1 MSWDWSKEDDE
12 VMAVIENGCLPDVLI
27 KNSNGNLIMRDRNL
41 PLIWF
46 ESSRDINYYKSIH
59 KDRLHIRPTKPE
71 WTIYNNDKPFGE
83 LTHEQKGALLIHEI
97 DNPIQIFNGTFIEVS
112 NPSWGAD
119 EIHRAIQPDPDKGG
133 LEEFIDTANNPK
145 AMCINCE
152 EPEVSNNLC
161 ACCGWLQKEGKYE
174 VES

>member
-12 VMAVIENGCLPDVLI
+12 VVAVIENGCLPDALI
-27 KNSNGNLIMRDRNL
+27 KNSNGKLMIRDRNL
-41 PLIWF
+41 PLGWF

-59 KDRLHIRPTKPE
+59 KGRLHIRPEKTE

-83 LTHEQKGALLIHEI
+83 LNDEQKGALMVASLSAKITVEHPAGRREI
-97 DNPIQIFNGTFIEVS
+97 YKPLWTETAVYRAKQPE
-112 NPSWGAD
+112 PSMT
-119 EIHRAIQPDPDKGG
+119 DKN
-133 LEEFIDTANNPK
+133 EEKNPK

-174 VES
+174 VKS